1 MSGKVSYKPE
11 GFYSVTPYLC
21 VSDAARAIEFY
32 KEAFGATEIMR
43 MATPDGRIG
52 HAEVKIGDCILM
64 LADEFPG
71 MNFSSPQTVG
81 GVSAHF
87 MLYDEDVDARVE
99 RAVAAGAKLTRPV
112 ADQFYG
118 DRTGG
123 VEDPFGHH
131 WYIATHVEDLSPEE
145 VKRRGDAEL
154 AKYSAECAGAQA

>member
-1 MSGKVSYKPE
+1 MSDKVSYIPE
-11 GFYSVTPYLC
+11 GFHSVTPYLC

-43 MATPDGRIG
+43 MEAPDGRIG
-52 HAEVKIGDCILM
+52 HAEVKIGGSIVM
-64 LADEFPG
+64 LADEFPEIS
-71 MNFSSPQTVG
+71 FRSPQSVG

-87 MLYDEDVDARVE
+87 MVYDEDVDARVE

-131 WYIATHVEDLSPEE
+131 WYIATHIEDLTPEE
-145 VKRRGDAEL
+145 IKRRGDAEL
-154 AKYSAECAGAQA
+154 AKHMAESAVTP